1 MNVWKGIELLA
12 FPMPTNYTLCTSQE
26 GACVPTYLSD
36 GVDAC
41 DLRYWNC
48 IPTLCIDHLR
58 TSLRALWR
66 VLPPVLNIM

>member
-1 MNVWKGIELLA
+1 MFGKELNSWPFQCQQITHCALA
-12 FPMPTNYTLCTSQE
+12 NKAHVSRPI
-26 GACVPTYLSD
+26 LSD

-48 IPTLCIDHLR
+48 IPTLCIDRLR